1 MKGADPVLRARR
13 KLDGQLS
20 AWVRLTDRRLS
31 RSKPGHAHV
40 VPLPPELF
48 ARTAQGGRGKGQRM
62 TNPNPSYPYRVSLP
76 ERDKAGV
83 QRWRKARSFRER
95 VVICELGGDRI
106 IIECANLDDAN
117 DLQAAACLALLS

>member
-1 MKGADPVLRARR
+1 
-13 KLDGQLS
+13 
-20 AWVRLTDRRLS
+20 
-31 RSKPGHAHV
+31 
-40 VPLPPELF
+40 
-48 ARTAQGGRGKGQRM
+48 M

-117 DLQAAACLALLS
+117 DLQAAAYLALLS